1 MRIRTQLRS
10 FIAAALLTAL
20 LAAAL
25 VVAAARRQD
34 DASDALLRAQTTE
47 HEIAGLLALTQ
58 EYARYAEPR
67 AAQQWHLRHAAI
79 SAALED
85 DARRPMTTGTALTQ
99 LRTVVRDLPPLF
111 TRLEEVPADGDD
123 FSKRRKEA
131 LLDQLLT
138 NTQATSDYAYQ
149 WFQDSVAARR
159 AAQRAFE
166 LAAFGAPCATLL
178 MLVAAAIAVRRRLLR
193 PMKELEHAAAAIRRG
208 DLSFRLA
215 SDARDEFGDL
225 SRGFDAMT
233 AALLENMRLRERS
246 EQQLRAITD
255 NVPALVSY
263 IDLGHRYRFANER
276 YREWLGKDPQD
287 MLGRH
292 VVEVKGEA
300 TYATM
305 RGHLDTAMRGERAQW
320 EHAVRHEGSE
330 RHLLAEYIP
339 DVGADGSVRGCFA
352 LTVDITERRA
362 AQLRIERS
370 EQRLDDLINAIP
382 AIVGYFDKEE
392 RCLYANHAGLKLQ
405 GLARGQETGMT
416 LRAALGDAIYALHEP
431 HVKVALGGRRSQ
443 LEGQAV
449 FQGRTTHFQAHVIP
463 DRLGAA
469 GERGFYVMTFDITA
483 LKEAEARQASSE
495 RRLRAI
501 ADNLPV
507 SITYVDSEERFRF
520 VNRTGLDWA
529 GRVASDVLGQRV
541 EDCMPAERYAVRRD
555 SIHRALAGERVS
567 LDIDSS
573 AAPQARSLQ
582 CVYVPDLQPDGRVAG
597 LYGLETDVSALKQ
610 IERQL
615 SLLVRSDAL
624 TGLANR
630 YQFNDQMPRI
640 LARARRARAGIA
652 LMYLDID
659 RFKQINDTLGHAT
672 GDAVLQA
679 FAQRL
684 TQSVRATDTVAR
696 LGGDE
701 FVVILE
707 GLHGEA
713 EPQFVARKILAAIAR
728 PLDIEGRALDIT
740 TSIGVAW
747 CADVG
752 DSARAEQCAQSLL
765 ARADEALYQAKAAGR
780 NTWRLLVEAG
790 PQVVE
795 EAAS

>member
-10 FIAAALLTAL
+10 FIAAALVIAL

-34 DASDALLRAQTTE
+34 DASDALLRAQMTE

-79 SAALED
+79 AAALED
-85 DARRPMTTGTALTQ
+85 DARRPMTQGAALTQ

-111 TRLEEVPADGDD
+111 SRLEEIPADGDD

-149 WFQDSVAARR
+149 WFQDSAAVRR
-159 AAQRAFE
+159 AAQHEFE

-193 PMKELEHAAAAIRRG
+193 PMKELEHAAAAIQRG

-233 AALLENMRLRERS
+233 AELLENMRLRERS

-255 NVPALVSY
+255 SVPALVSY
-263 IDLGHRYRFANER
+263 IDLEHRYRFANER
-276 YREWLGKDPQD
+276 FREWLGMDPRA

-292 VVEVKGEA
+292 LEEVRGEEA
-300 TYATM
+300 YATM
-305 RGHLDTAMRGERAQW
+305 RVHLDAAMRGERTQW
-320 EHAVRHEGSE
+320 EHAVCHDGTE

-339 DVGADGSVRGCFA
+339 DMGADGSVRGCYA

-382 AIVGYFDKEE
+382 AVVGYFDKEE
-392 RCLYANHAGLKLQ
+392 RCLYANEAGLRM
-405 GLARGQETGMT
+405 RGVQRGEAAGMT
-416 LRAALGDAIYALHEP
+416 LHDALGDALYALHEP
-431 HVKVALGGRRSQ
+431 HVKLALAGRRSQ
-443 LEGQAV
+443 LEGRGR
-449 FQGRTTHFQAHVIP
+449 FQGRPTHFQAHVIP
-463 DRLGAA
+463 DRLRAE
-469 GERGFYVMTFDITA
+469 GERGFYVMTFEITA
-483 LKEAEARQASSE
+483 LKEAEAQRANSE

-501 ADNLPV
+501 TDNLPV

-520 VNRTGLDWA
+520 ANRTCLDWA
-529 GRVASDVLGQRV
+529 GREAPDVLGRRV
-541 EDCMPAERYAVRRD
+541 EECLPAERYAIRRD
-555 SIHRALAGERVS
+555 AIRRALAGERVS

-573 AAPQARSLQ
+573 TGPQGRSLQ
-582 CVYVPDLQPDGRVAG
+582 CVYVPDVQPDGRVAG
-597 LYGLETDVSALKQ
+597 LYGLETDVSAMKQ
-610 IERQL
+610 IEHQL

-659 RFKQINDTLGHAT
+659 RFKQINDTLGHAA

-684 TQSVRATDTVAR
+684 TQSVRVTDTVAR

-707 GLHGEA
+707 GLHSEA
-713 EPQFVARKILAAIAR
+713 EPQFIARKILAAIAR
-728 PLDIEGRALDIT
+728 PIDIEGRALDIT
-740 TSIGVAW
+740 TSIGIAW

-752 DSARAEQCAQSLL
+752 HGADGERCAQSLL
-765 ARADEALYQAKAAGR
+765 ARADEALYEAKAAGR
-780 NTWRLLVEAG
+780 NTWRLLVETA
-790 PQVVE
+790 PQPAA